1 MASMR
6 KEAEET
12 YGRKLDRM
20 GLGISTASTGAK
32 ADGHVYPQDNGSQ
45 GNAQGGRAEGYGSEE
60 ENERTMEAKAP
71 KKLRLDRQPFAHGGA
86 VKQKKGATTVNVII
100 APQGGGAGAAP
111 PPPMPPG
118 PPPAMMKPPG
128 PMPAPGGGPEMPGA
142 GAPPPMMR
150 ASGGVVPDVKRPDVV
165 DDVKSGKI
173 KFPVPDGRPGSVGR
187 ATGGRVPMD
196 AGAGSGEG
204 RLEKIAAYGK
214 KARA

>member
-6 KEAEET
+6 KDAEDS

-45 GNAQGGRAEGYGSEE
+45 GNAQGGRAEGYGSAE
-60 ENERTMEAKAP
+60 ENERTMERNAP
-71 KKLRLDRQPFAHGGA
+71 KKLRLDRQNFAHGGA
-86 VKQKKGATTVNVII
+86 VKPKKGATTVNVII
-100 APQGGGAGAAP
+100 APQGGGAGAP

-150 ASGGVVPDVKRPDVV
+150 KH
-165 DDVKSGKI
+165 
-173 KFPVPDGRPGSVGR
+173 
-187 ATGGRVPMD
+187 GGRVPMD

-204 RLEKIAAYGK
+204 RLEKIAVYGK